1 MSEKAK
7 TLHIDRVFAQLN
19 NLTLNNKPFKKHIS
33 DNIVSYTH
41 PNLPGWSFQ
50 HQKNNND
57 GTIIDTYMLYHKNT
71 GPFIQDTEKV
81 SLFYEEMLSNTPL
94 KYVII
99 TNANGFRKNVPVK
112 LVDIILD
119 NQ

>member
-1 MSEKAK
+1 MSKKEK
-7 TLHIDRVFAQLN
+7 TLHIDRVFTQLDH
-19 NLTLNNKPFKKHIS
+19 LTLDDEPLKKDTS
-33 DNIVSYTH
+33 DNTITYTH
-41 PNLPGWSFQ
+41 PNFPGWSFQ
-50 HQKNNND
+50 HHKNND
-57 GTIIDTYMLYHKNT
+57 DDMIINTYMLHHKNT

-81 SLFYEEMLSNTPL
+81 SLFYEEMVGNTPL

-99 TNANGFRKNVPVK
+99 TNSNGFRKNVPVK